1 MAGELLG
8 LRCLN
13 GQYSEMQ
20 VKKHRSLRE
29 MGEVR
34 EAASENLSVRERRAD
49 RSVQTVCVMLRI
61 SLEGQREWF

>member
-1 MAGELLG
+1 
-8 LRCLN
+8 
-13 GQYSEMQ
+13 MQ

-34 EAASENLSVRERRAD
+34 EAAAENLSVRERRAD